1 MEIPRKAW
9 QNYISKL
16 SKINK
21 KAAQIMTDWIDAN
34 GYGSIENMIAVANG
48 LTQKYGEASAA
59 LACEM
64 YDSIAAASGVAVPPA
79 VPAEVMPEE
88 YVAATVRRTI
98 EKAPTTIPNVI
109 ERIVKQAGADTTLQ
123 NAQRD
128 GAQFAWIPSGD
139 TCAFCITLAS
149 RGWQYMSKKALKNG
163 HAEHIHSNCDCQYS
177 IRFDSNSG
185 VAGYDPQKYAE
196 MYYGADGSTPDEKVN
211 AMRRENYAKNR
222 EKILE
227 QKRIAYQVR
236 KELND
241 DGTV

>member
-9 QNYISKL
+9 LDYIAKL

-21 KAAQIMTDWIDAN
+21 KAAQLMQEWIDAN
-34 GYGSIENMIAVANG
+34 GYGSIEKMIAMANG
-48 LTQKYGEASAA
+48 LVQKYGEASAS

-64 YDSIAAASGVAVPPA
+64 YDNIASASGVVLPPST
-79 VPAEVMPEE
+79 PADVMAED
-88 YVAATVRRTI
+88 YVAATIRKVYDN
-98 EKAPTTIPNVI
+98 APTTIPNVV

-123 NAQRD
+123 NAKRD

-139 TCAFCITLAS
+139 TCAFCIALAS
-149 RGWQYMSKKALKNG
+149 RGWQYMSKNALKNG
-163 HAEHIHSNCDCQYS
+163 HAEHIHSNCDCNYS
-177 IRFDSNSG
+177 IRFDSKGG
-185 VAGYDPQKYAE
+185 VAGYDPKRYE
-196 MYYGADGSTPDEKVN
+196 KIYYDADGNTANEKIN

-227 QKRIAYQVR
+227 QKKIAYQVK